1 MLGTKGVPATFGG
14 VERHVEELGARLV
27 ERGHDVTVHC
37 RRSYVGDDVSRVEV
51 HRGMRLITMPSI
63 ATKHLDAL
71 SHTALAASHAALSRA
86 DVVHFHA
93 IGPSMF
99 GFLPRLRRRRAT
111 VVSVHGLDHER
122 DKWSP
127 SASRLLSL
135 GEWSAGTFPQ
145 ATICV
150 SRTLTEHFRARFDN
164 GRVEYVPNGVPVVHE
179 PSPPEEITRRWGLQG
194 DDYVLFMGRFVPEK
208 SPELLLEAFAATDLD
223 LRLVMAGGAQHDDE
237 YEARLRA
244 LAAADPRV
252 ILPGFV
258 SGAVRDELYSNA
270 RLFVLPSRLEGLPIA
285 LLEALSYGVASLAS
299 DIDCHVEVIGAD
311 ERYGRLF
318 REGDRDDL
326 VRAMQEAV
334 SDPLARER
342 AAAGR
347 EMVAREYAW
356 DDVVERTESLYLDL
370 LGAPH
375 ARRLRRAAG

>member
-37 RRSYVGDDVSRVEV
+37 RRSYVGDDVARVSE
-51 HRGMRLITMPSI
+51 HRGMRLITMPSL

-71 SHTALAASHAALSRA
+71 SHTAMAAAHASVTRA

-93 IGPSMF
+93 IGPSIFAFM
-99 GFLPRLRRRRAT
+99 PRVRRRRAT

-127 SASRLLSL
+127 AASRLLAM
-135 GEWSAGTFPQ
+135 GEWSAGRFPH
-145 ATICV
+145 ATVCV
-150 SRTLTEHFRARFDN
+150 SRTLAEHFRARFPTA
-164 GRVEYVPNGVPVVHE
+164 RVEYVPNGVPAVDAAT
-179 PSPPEEITRRWGLQG
+179 PPAEICSRWGLHG

-223 LRLVMAGGAQHDDE
+223 LRLVMAGGAQHDDA
-237 YEARLRA
+237 YEARLGE

-252 ILPGFV
+252 VLPGFV
-258 SGAVRDELYSNA
+258 SGTVRDELYSNA

-285 LLEALSYGVASLAS
+285 LLEALSYGVPSLAS
-299 DIDCHVEVIGAD
+299 DIDCHVEVVGAD

-318 REGDRDDL
+318 RGDDRADL
-326 VRAMQEAV
+326 SRKLVESA
-334 SDPLARER
+334 SDPGARER

-347 EMVAREYAW
+347 KMVAADYAW
-356 DDVVERTESLYLDL
+356 DDVVDRTESIYRDL
-370 LGAPH
+370 T
-375 ARRLRRAAG
+375 R

>member
-27 ERGHDVTVHC
+27 ERGHDITVHC
-37 RRSYVGDDVSRVEV
+37 RRSYVGDEV
-51 HRGMRLITMPSI
+51 PRIDEYRGMRLVTMPSL

-71 SHTALAASHAALSRA
+71 SHTAIAAAHATLSRA

-93 IGPSMF
+93 LGPSMF
-99 GFLPRLRRRRAT
+99 GFMPRVRRGRAT

-127 SASRLLSL
+127 TASRLLAL
-135 GEWSAGTFPQ
+135 GEWSAGTFPH

-150 SRTLTEHFRARFDN
+150 SRTLADHFRARFER
-164 GRVEYVPNGVPVVHE
+164 GRVIYVPNGVPIVE
-179 PSPPEEITRRWGLQG
+179 SPAPPDEIRRRWGLEG
-194 DDYVLFMGRFVPEK
+194 GDYVLFMGRFVPEK
-208 SPELLLEAFAATDLD
+208 SPGLLLEAFADTDLD

-237 YEARLRA
+237 YEARLRE

-258 SGAVRDELYSNA
+258 SGAMRDELYSNA

-285 LLEALSYGVASLAS
+285 LLEALSYGVPSLAS

-318 REGDRDDL
+318 RGGDRAGL
-326 VRAMQEAV
+326 ARALQEAV

-342 AAAGR
+342 AERAR
-347 EMVAREYAW
+347 SMVAREYAW
-356 DDVVERTESLYLDL
+356 DDVVDATESLYLEL
-370 LGAPH
+370 LG
-375 ARRLRRAAG
+375 